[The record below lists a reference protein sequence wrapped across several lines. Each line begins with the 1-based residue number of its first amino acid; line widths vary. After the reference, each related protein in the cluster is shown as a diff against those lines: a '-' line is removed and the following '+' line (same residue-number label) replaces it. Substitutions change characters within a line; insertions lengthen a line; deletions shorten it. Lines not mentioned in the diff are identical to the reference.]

1 MPEPVRKDVLYPLL
15 KLGLT
20 FTELAPFTEQ
30 LLDWFTTLDRIPLS
44 GERAVWIRDQNALTC
59 LARRGDVPIA
69 PFLNGNPPCIC
80 WEAFSSGSIQT
91 GSIDKTRCWG
101 CLGSKSAVILALPIV
116 AEDGMQGVISLG
128 LREPLFCNDAETIAF
143 FSELISVL
151 GTVIAAIRQREQLL
165 MDRMRYQTL
174 LDTISDAMIHIDSD
188 GIILS
193 VNASAVRMFGYEP
206 DDAIG
211 RPVTLLMAEPYR
223 SCHDVFLRNYLNTGV
238 RHIIGSERELNGAQ
252 RKDGTVFPVQL
263 RVAETRIHGKPA
275 FLALIQDLT
284 ERKEVERQLREARD
298 QALASSRIKSEFL
311 ANMSHEIRTPM
322 TGVIGM
328 TEILLE
334 SGLTETQ
341 RDYALTIQQSAAS
354 LLTIINDILDFSRI
368 EAGKL
373 HIDRVRFNLMT
384 VLEDVVDLFSEMART
399 RQIEIGLL
407 MDSHI
412 TLEVEGDPVRL
423 RQILTNLVANAVKFT
438 EKGDVL
444 IRVTIEAETA
454 ETQKLRFSVSDTG
467 VGIAPEHQKLLFQ
480 SFTQVDGAAN
490 RKHGGTGLGLAI
502 SKKLVELMGGEIGME
517 STLGVGS
524 TFWFSIP
531 LQKRPEAFGW
541 EADTHEEEDI
551 AQSIRCLIVDAN
563 ATSRK
568 ILDHY
573 LTNWN
578 ISHQAATDPTSALDM
593 LRDAALAGTPFNLV
607 LLDLAM
613 PKTDGLMLAERI
625 QRNDSFGRPK
635 MILLSS
641 LGGHVDPHALRDA
654 GLDGFLTKPVRQ
666 SKLFDTMM
674 TVLAGKTQKVE
685 SCLDSYLL
693 RKKPATA
700 ETFGVVNASS
710 GRYRVLLVE
719 DNPINQKTAYILL
732 KKLGYDVDLAENGK
746 QAVVKVMENLYD
758 IVFMDIQMPEMDGL
772 EAVRRIRHLE
782 GGICHTPIVAM
793 TAHAMTGD
801 REKCID
807 AGMDDYLSK
816 PIDREAL
823 AAVLQKWLCSK
834 KPIEQPPPL

>member
-1 MPEPVRKDVLYPLL
+1 MPKPATTDLLYPLL
-15 KLGLT
+15 KLGFT
-20 FTELAPFTEQ
+20 CTELSAFSER

-44 GERAVWIRDQNALTC
+44 GERALWIQERHALRCLTC
-59 LARRGDVPIA
+59 RGGTPIV

-80 WEAFSSGSIQT
+80 WDAFSTGSIRT
-91 GSIDKTRCWG
+91 GSIDKAHCRG
-101 CLGSKSAVILALPIV
+101 CLGSKSAVILALPIL
-116 AEDGMQGVISLG
+116 AEEGTQGVISLG
-128 LREPLFCNDAETIAF
+128 LHEPLFRNDADINSL
-143 FSELISVL
+143 FSELIPVL
-151 GTVIAAIRQREQLL
+151 GTVITAVRQREQMLT
-165 MDRMRYQTL
+165 DVMRYRTL

-188 GIILS
+188 GTILS
-193 VNASAVRMFGYEP
+193 INAAAVRMFGYEP
-206 DDAIG
+206 DELID
-211 RPVTLLMAEPYR
+211 RPVTLLMADPYR
-223 SCHDVFLRNYLNTGV
+223 SCHNDFLRNYLSTGV
-238 RHIIGSERELNGAQ
+238 RHVIGSSRELNGAQ
-252 RKDGTVFPVQL
+252 RKDGTVFPVEL
-263 RVAETRIHGKPA
+263 RVAEIHIHGKPA

-298 QALASSRIKSEFL
+298 QAIASNRIKSEFL

-328 TEILLE
+328 TEILLD

-341 RDYALTIQQSAAS
+341 SDYARIIQQSAAS
-354 LLTIINDILDFSRI
+354 LLTILNDILDFSKI

-399 RQIEIGLL
+399 RRIEIGLL

-423 RQILTNLVANAVKFT
+423 RQILTNLVGNAVKFT

-454 ETQKLRFSVSDTG
+454 ETQQLRFSVSDTG
-467 VGIAPEHQKLLFQ
+467 VGIAPEHQRLLFQ
-480 SFTQVDGAAN
+480 SFTQVDGATN

-531 LQKRPEAFGW
+531 LQKRPDAFGW
-541 EADTHEEEDI
+541 EADTQEEENI
-551 AQSIRCLIVDAN
+551 AQSTRCLIVDAN

-578 ISHQAATDPTSALDM
+578 IPHQAASDPTSALDM

-613 PKTDGLMLAERI
+613 PQTDGLMLAERI
-625 QRNDSFGRPK
+625 QRNDRFGRPK

-674 TVLAGKTQKVE
+674 TVLRGKGQKV
-685 SCLDSYLL
+685 STCLDSYLL
-693 RKKPATA
+693 RKSPIPPQPLKS
-700 ETFGVVNASS
+700 EGSE
-710 GRYRVLLVE
+710 RYRVLLVE
-719 DNPINQKTAYILL
+719 DNPVNQKTAYILL
-732 KKLGYDVDLAENGK
+732 KKLGYDVDLAENGR
-746 QAVVKVMENLYD
+746 QAIAKVMENLYD
-758 IVFMDIQMPEMDGL
+758 IVFMDVQMPEMDGL

-782 GGICHTPIVAM
+782 GDICHTPIVAM
-793 TAHAMTGD
+793 TAHAMAGD
-801 REKCID
+801 REKCIE

-823 AAVLQKWLCSK
+823 AAVLQKWLYTK

>member
-1 MPEPVRKDVLYPLL
+1 MPKPATTDLLYPLL
-15 KLGLT
+15 KLGFT
-20 FTELAPFTEQ
+20 CTELSAFSER

-44 GERAVWIRDQNALTC
+44 GERALWIQERHALRCLTC
-59 LARRGDVPIA
+59 RGGTPIV

-80 WEAFSSGSIQT
+80 WDAFSTGSIRT
-91 GSIDKTRCWG
+91 GSIDKAHCRG
-101 CLGSKSAVILALPIV
+101 CLGSKSAVILALPIL
-116 AEDGMQGVISLG
+116 AEEGTQGVISLG
-128 LREPLFCNDAETIAF
+128 LHEPLFRNDADINSL
-143 FSELISVL
+143 FSELIPVL
-151 GTVIAAIRQREQLL
+151 GTVITAVRQREQMLT
-165 MDRMRYQTL
+165 DVMRYRTL

-188 GIILS
+188 GTILS
-193 VNASAVRMFGYEP
+193 INAAAVRMFGYEP
-206 DDAIG
+206 DELID
-211 RPVTLLMAEPYR
+211 RPVTLLMADPYR
-223 SCHDVFLRNYLNTGV
+223 SCHNDFLRNYLSTGV
-238 RHIIGSERELNGAQ
+238 RHVIGSSRELNGAQ
-252 RKDGTVFPVQL
+252 RKDGTVFPVEL
-263 RVAETRIHGKPA
+263 RVAEIHIHGKPA

-298 QALASSRIKSEFL
+298 QAIASNRIKSEFL

-328 TEILLE
+328 TEILLD

-341 RDYALTIQQSAAS
+341 SDYARIIQQSAAS
-354 LLTIINDILDFSRI
+354 LLTILNDILDFSKI

-399 RQIEIGLL
+399 RRIEIGLL

-412 TLEVEGDPVRL
+412 
-423 RQILTNLVANAVKFT
+423 
-438 EKGDVL
+438 
-444 IRVTIEAETA
+444 
-454 ETQKLRFSVSDTG
+454 
-467 VGIAPEHQKLLFQ
+467 
-480 SFTQVDGAAN
+480 
-490 RKHGGTGLGLAI
+490 
-502 SKKLVELMGGEIGME
+502 
-517 STLGVGS
+517 TLGVGS

-531 LQKRPEAFGW
+531 LQKRPDAFGW
-541 EADTHEEEDI
+541 EADTQEEENI
-551 AQSIRCLIVDAN
+551 AQSTRCLIVDAN

-578 ISHQAATDPTSALDM
+578 IPHQAASDPTSALDM

-613 PKTDGLMLAERI
+613 PQTDGLMLAERI
-625 QRNDSFGRPK
+625 QRNDRFGRPK

-674 TVLAGKTQKVE
+674 TVLRGKGQKV
-685 SCLDSYLL
+685 STCLDSYLL
-693 RKKPATA
+693 RKSPIPPQPLKS
-700 ETFGVVNASS
+700 EGSE
-710 GRYRVLLVE
+710 RYRVLLVE
-719 DNPINQKTAYILL
+719 DNPVNQKTAYILL
-732 KKLGYDVDLAENGK
+732 KKLGYDVDLAENGR
-746 QAVVKVMENLYD
+746 QAIAKVMENLYD
-758 IVFMDIQMPEMDGL
+758 IVFMDVQMPEMDGL

-782 GGICHTPIVAM
+782 GDICHTPIVAM
-793 TAHAMTGD
+793 TAHAMAGD
-801 REKCID
+801 REKCIE

-823 AAVLQKWLCSK
+823 AAVLQKWLYTK